1 MLHKDSLFLNSDI
14 LINILNTDFCLNK
27 DLEMIHIVAQL
38 VALNSI
44 TNGTLTL
51 GMIFTAEVPSKHVLI
66 VFHCSNM
73 VLRLFTTKLKKSQF
87 LKKLKKLKVLV
98 KLELEMTH
106 IVAQLV
112 ALNSIT
118 NGTLTLGMIFTAE
131 VPSKRVLIVFH
142 YSNMEQRLFITKLKK
157 SQFLLKRMKRLF
169 KVLVKLEVTRLD
181 HQLVLLNGYN
191 QD

>member
-1 MLHKDSLFLNSDI
+1 MLHKNSLFLNSDI

-27 DLEMIHIVAQL
+27 DLEMTHIVAQL
-38 VALNSI
+38 VALNLI
-44 TNGTLTL
+44 TNGTHML
-51 GMIFTAEVPSKHVLI
+51 GMIFTVEELSRSILI

-73 VLRLFTTKLKKSQF
+73 ELRLFITKLKKSQF

-112 ALNSIT
+112 ALNLIT
-118 NGTLTLGMIFTAE
+118 NGTHMLGMIFTVE
-131 VPSKRVLIVFH
+131 ELSRSILIVFH
-142 YSNMEQRLFITKLKK
+142 CSNMELRLFITKLKK
-157 SQFLLKRMKRLF
+157 SQFLKRKKKLF
-169 KVLVKLEVTRLD
+169 KVLVKLEMTQLD